1 MAFEQLTHI
10 NQDDFI
16 PEIWSTDLYRHLNYN
31 LVMTHCCTRIPFVGR
46 AGDTVHYPTVSRL
59 KTRARVI
66 GEPVQYQSTT
76 SNEWTLKV
84 DQDKYVGFEVDK
96 LLQLQ
101 SHTDLRRP
109 YTEEAGLAL
118 ARDIDNKIL
127 AERATIAGF
136 KSQRNVIDSTD
147 PLSYA
152 QILAGVE
159 VLEKNLVDTR
169 GMKLIVSPS
178 QKASLLTQKEFISAD
193 FNQGTGAGISRGF
206 AGVISVLNI
215 GVYVNNH
222 LGLNSATGFVDGDE
236 EDASAVEEPTPGYST
251 SAPYY
256 PTQNP
261 VYFGTTI
268 TPHPLSNYVNK
279 FSALLVAP
287 KWCAL
292 AMQQM
297 PKIEGEYEMDRQSWK
312 VLGTQIY
319 GVEVYDPRYGV
330 VLNSDDDGL
339 V

>member
-1 MAFEQLTHI
+1 MPFDPLTHI
-10 NQDDFI
+10 NQADFI

-31 LVMTHCCTRIPFVGR
+31 LVMTHCCTRIPFIGR

-59 KTRARVI
+59 KVRSRVI
-66 GEPVQYQSTT
+66 GEPVTYQSTT
-76 SNEWTLKV
+76 SNEWILKV
-84 DQDKYVGFEVDK
+84 DRDKYVGFEVDK

-109 YTEEAGLAL
+109 YTEESGLAL
-118 ARDIDNKIL
+118 ARDIDDSIL

-136 KSQRNVIDSTD
+136 KTQRNVVTSSD

-159 VLEKNLVDTR
+159 ILEKNLVDTR
-169 GMKLIVSPS
+169 GMKLIIAPS

-193 FNQGTGAGISRGF
+193 FNQGTGAGVSRGF
-206 AGVISVLNI
+206 SGVISVLNI
-215 GVYVNNH
+215 GVWTNNR
-222 LGLNSATGFVDGDE
+222 LFLNTATGFIDGDE
-236 EDASAVEEPTPGYST
+236 EDVAAVAEPTQGYSV

-256 PTQNP
+256 PTQSP
-261 VYFGTTI
+261 KYFGTTI
-268 TPHPLSNYVNK
+268 TAHPLSNYVNK
-279 FSALLVAP
+279 YSAMLVAP

-319 GVEVYDPRYGV
+319 GVEVYDPRYCV
-330 VLNSDDDGL
+330 LLNSDDDGL
-339 V
+339 S